1 MRFPKKFFE
10 GEEREGFY
18 VEQMM
23 KRAWASQIEILSEI
37 DLVCKKYGIKY
48 FAFWGSLLG
57 TVRHAGFVP
66 WDDDLDIIMLRED
79 YDKFFEVAQGELPED
94 YKVISIYSEPEWCVG
109 VGRVTNGNGI
119 ILMPDKLSKY
129 HGCPYSMGID
139 IFPYDYIPDNEEAL
153 KEQMEI
159 LEFIKNAKEEVLD
172 DIIYDGENEKFIITK
187 SIDCK
192 LKELEQ
198 TFGFQFNR
206 EVHLVNQLC
215 CLYDQVYVMY
225 GDTNSKY
232 VTCYEEK
239 LKRQANGKDFKLPAY
254 WLKDVTYLPFE
265 GFEIPV
271 PKYYEACLSVCYGQK
286 FMIPIKAGIS
296 GHDYPIYK
304 DQNAFMEERKLTG
317 LYEKSMK
324 FYIEEYSG
332 NEYVE
337 PLKIFLKQDIVGTEN
352 SNTLESETYE
362 KKCFLYCVS
371 CVDVYGYEEAFV
383 NKVCNTLEKLMS
395 LLDQETL
402 IFSYDPLV
410 LDLLADYNC
419 KLSEKLLSAVKQY
432 EDNGY
437 QVTDYSEVPYII
449 NRVKG
454 YYGSCGENTKR
465 CTLNKVPVMIQNLSI
480 NE

>member
-1 MRFPKKFFE
+1 MRFPEKFFE

-18 VEQMM
+18 VEPMM

-79 YDKFFEVAQGELPED
+79 YDKFFEVARDELPDE
-94 YKVISIYSEPEWCVG
+94 YKVISIYDEPEWCVG
-109 VGRVTNGNGI
+109 VGRVTNGSGI

-153 KEQMEI
+153 KEQTEI
-159 LEFIKNAKEEVLD
+159 LEFIKNTKDEVLD
-172 DIIYDGENEKFIITK
+172 NIIYDGENGKFNITK
-187 SIDCK
+187 SIDGK
-192 LKELEQ
+192 LKELES

-206 EVHLVNQLC
+206 DVHLVNQLC
-215 CLYDQVYVMY
+215 CLYDQVHVMY

-239 LKRQANGKDFKLPAY
+239 LKRQAHGKDFKLPAY

-304 DQNAFMEERKLTG
+304 DQIAFMEERNLTEI
-317 LYEKSMK
+317 YNKSMK
-324 FYIEEYSG
+324 FCIEEYSDT
-332 NEYVE
+332 EYVE
-337 PLKIFLKQDIVGTEN
+337 PLKVFLREDKHEAIN
-352 SNTLESETYE
+352 LEHAD
-362 KKCFLYCVS
+362 KKYFLYCIS
-371 CVDVYGYEEAFV
+371 CVDVYGHEELLV
-383 NKVCNTLEKLMS
+383 NKVCHTINKLKN
-395 LLDQETL
+395 LLDREAL
-402 IFSYDPLV
+402 ILSYDPLV
-410 LDLLADYNC
+410 IDMLETYNSNLAEAFIDAISLY
-419 KLSEKLLSAVKQY
+419 KDS
-432 EDNGY
+432 GY
-437 QVTDYSEVPYII
+437 KTIDYSEIPYYISTI
-449 NRVKG
+449 KG
-454 YYGSCGENTKR
+454 YYGSCGENIKR
-465 CTLNKVPVMIQNLSI
+465 FTLNDIPVMIQNLDLI
-480 NE
+480 DE